1 VVDPDALAARLC
13 DLADQAG
20 RQLAAADR
28 LIAELMVERDQAL
41 VERDQALV
49 ERDRA
54 RRERDRALARCRRL
68 RAGRAA

>member
-1 VVDPDALAARLC
+1 MVDPDVLAARLC

-28 LIAELMVERDQAL
+28 LIAELIAERDEAL
-41 VERDQALV
+41 LERN
-49 ERDRA
+49 RA
-54 RRERDRALARCRRL
+54 RRECDRALARCRRL

>member
-1 VVDPDALAARLC
+1 MVDPDLLIARLC

-28 LIAELMVERDQAL
+28 LIAELMAERDQAL
-41 VERDQALV
+41 VERDQ
-49 ERDRA
+49 A

-68 RAGRAA
+68 HPGRAA